1 MSCVCVSVVHVC
13 LLCAY
18 LCVHVCLLC
27 AYLCVHVCLLCAY
40 LCVPVVCIFVCACVH
55 TSFTSFQVP
64 SDKKIK
70 NLKQDLLLAF

>member
-27 AYLCVHVCLLCAY
+27 AYLCVHVCTLHSLHSKY
-40 LCVPVVCIFVCACVH
+40 PV
-55 TSFTSFQVP
+55 
-64 SDKKIK
+64 IK
-70 NLKQDLLLAF
+70 NVKI